1 MPTAK
6 GKGGST
12 SHRYRPASE
21 YDDAT
26 LALKREYWRNKKR
39 EQRARLSEER
49 ERHKHNNSSRGGKQ
63 LNAPAEENSTLAQ
76 SSGALSSPLQSNDN
90 SYNSV
95 SKHRNA
101 LGDGSCETTESQ
113 KEKWLQTVKLN
124 KRLPQL
130 PVSCS
135 ISARSASGSTAAGK
149 RQTARDAAVSLP
161 VSSGTQLN
169 TVSSVPPVRVT
180 RITNGSS
187 SKTAPQPC
195 VSMQGALVPRNQ
207 HKAQVV
213 LPTQPKVLPTGL
225 VLVSSPCGPTS
236 TKAESK
242 TAISPL
248 QSGTKRA
255 LVTTQ
260 RAKGV
265 GNAQASLESDEERA
279 AKRREQWRL
288 KKREQRAKLAARLAK
303 ARERAQGA
311 EMTFQR
317 LTAPKTG
324 HVGSIVLPSESLLR
338 GASQKQ
344 CHTRVKTPFTS
355 AKSENNKLQSG
366 TATVVVSALQ
376 TSDTPSVKKPVDSQG
391 KVPSYGHLCGVTRGI
406 ARYKTPR
413 QRFIEAQRNLMNHR
427 SLRCKSPMLPS
438 AFGTRSMPKIN
449 PDDTPEQI
457 IAKRREY
464 WRIKKREQRA
474 KLSMEVK
481 VRLKERDSL
490 MRRVKRYQKILEEMR
505 KTRVL
510 AQSTGSAL
518 THSPETIGGFIKE
531 DGTLTANIP
540 HSSVDH
546 STAEDK
552 SQVELCVV
560 STNTPLAQ
568 PQCPP
573 DAKLSSAA
581 PIRINT
587 APPPLCLAQVK
598 VSAPGQPANKL
609 PRLLA
614 VRPQTQ
620 HESTSVP
627 NLHSSTIQ
635 TVGQLTLTHPQSP
648 QNSAGSN
655 VSSCVMK
662 MTISS
667 RAPSLSALSLD
678 AGLTEEER
686 MAKKREYWRIKK
698 REQRA
703 ARAVRLRQGVLHARA
718 GAALQRRKPQKQ
730 GTLITVPQSRNLT
743 NTTANAPPLSNN
755 SVLFLPHANEM
766 KQESDSMPAADLNS
780 PVEQAICPDIKPPTS
795 PPPAPQLESDPCL
808 SADSQTATL
817 LAVASMKK
825 LLEESL
831 STVTECKSE
840 QNSIKM
846 ETIEEVSQQD
856 MKPNL
861 SQLSFERDD
870 TAPIAADLTL
880 QIKSWELDSKVSAKA
895 SLQSPQ
901 LKNPS
906 QVSETAPPLPA
917 SSEVGVHRTSE
928 HSSQTPVNYM
938 VNTSMEAPRRTQ
950 RLCAKK
956 AGYKTCCSPEPPKL
970 HHITA
975 VTLDNLQPQQQQQE
989 QHQAQEQNNCPEP
1002 PRRYNSVVTE
1012 QSGLTSL
1019 QRKREYWKLMKRQQ
1033 RAKLKARQKDGEG
1046 ECSSGLFSRSI
1057 QTPGLVI
1064 INSLKGVS
1072 PPAKRALQPK
1082 PPVPHLDSVTSIPT
1096 VLVVSQTTSNAQQSA
1111 CTLQVRLPITSNE
1124 YSSVKLGP
1132 SHAVSSCA
1140 GVSESLQL
1148 SQASRSTDV
1157 DSAPALPA
1165 VKPPLSS
1172 TDMHLVEPLVQSPLK
1187 IPSAHLQSPTHK
1199 KQSSIQLAPVSTM
1212 VPPKPIPGESE
1223 QDFLRRKREY
1233 WRIKKKE
1240 QRARKAVRDKGIT
1253 QSFNSWKT
1261 RLPPLDLQTE
1271 EPGQWVNSSEESEH
1285 LMSSSVDSASFT
1297 YSDYTAPIEDE
1308 SELLFAESEED
1319 SVSDAVWRSRYL
1331 MDYDPLNQL
1340 LVCMVCGELQ
1350 YSHSL
1355 EGVKAHI
1362 DEAHPHTLTLEPGEK
1377 EQIRE
1382 AWDEQVSRRERFFS
1396 SQLQQHSRPVA
1407 EPHKN

>member
-63 LNAPAEENSTLAQ
+63 LNAPAEEDSTLAQ
-76 SSGALSSPLQSNDN
+76 SSGALSPPLQSNDN

-95 SKHRNA
+95 SKHGNA
-101 LGDGSCETTESQ
+101 LGSRETTDSQ

-130 PVSCS
+130 PASCS
-135 ISARSASGSTAAGK
+135 ISAKSASGNAAAGK
-149 RQTARDAAVSLP
+149 RQTARDATVSSP

-195 VSMQGALVPRNQ
+195 VSMQGASIPRNQ

-236 TKAESK
+236 SKAESK
-242 TAISPL
+242 TAISTP
-248 QSGTKRA
+248 QSGTKPA

-279 AKRREQWRL
+279 AKRREQWRI

-303 ARERAQGA
+303 ARERTQGA

-344 CHTRVKTPFTS
+344 CHTRVKTSFTS

-366 TATVVVSALQ
+366 TATVVVTALQ
-376 TSDTPSVKKPVDSQG
+376 TSDIPSVKKPVDSQG
-391 KVPSYGHLCGVTRGI
+391 KVPSYGHLGGVTRGI

-546 STAEDK
+546 SIAEDK

-568 PQCPP
+568 QQCQP
-573 DAKLSSAA
+573 DAKLRSVA
-581 PIRINT
+581 PIRINP

-620 HESTSVP
+620 LESTTVP

-667 RAPSLSALSLD
+667 RAPLLSALSLD

-743 NTTANAPPLSNN
+743 DTTANAPPLSNN

-780 PVEQAICPDIKPPTS
+780 PPEQAICPDIKPPTS

-840 QNSIKM
+840 QNSVKI

-895 SLQSPQ
+895 SLQSTQ

-906 QVSETAPPLPA
+906 QVSETVPPLPA
-917 SSEVGVHRTSE
+917 SNEVGVHRTSE
-928 HSSQTPVNYM
+928 HSSQTPFNYV

-989 QHQAQEQNNCPEP
+989 QHQAQEQNNCPESK
-1002 PRRYNSVVTE
+1002 RRYNSVVTE

-1046 ECSSGLFSRSI
+1046 ECSSGLFPRSI

-1082 PPVPHLDSVTSIPT
+1082 PPVSPLDSVTSIPT

-1111 CTLQVRLPITSNE
+1111 CT
-1124 YSSVKLGP
+1124 
-1132 SHAVSSCA
+1132 
-1140 GVSESLQL
+1140 
-1148 SQASRSTDV
+1148 
-1157 DSAPALPA
+1157 
-1165 VKPPLSS
+1165 
-1172 TDMHLVEPLVQSPLK
+1172 
-1187 IPSAHLQSPTHK
+1187 LQSPTHK

-1240 QRARKAVRDKGIT
+1240 QRARKAVREKGIT

-1271 EPGQWVNSSEESEH
+1271 DPGQWVNSSEESEH

>member
-195 VSMQGALVPRNQ
+195 VSMQGASVPRNQ

-242 TAISPL
+242 TAISPP

-743 NTTANAPPLSNN
+743 DTTANAPPLSNN

-1046 ECSSGLFSRSI
+1046 ECSSGLFPRSI

-1064 INSLKGVS
+1064 INSLKG
-1072 PPAKRALQPK
+1072 
-1082 PPVPHLDSVTSIPT
+1082 
-1096 VLVVSQTTSNAQQSA
+1096 
-1111 CTLQVRLPITSNE
+1111 
-1124 YSSVKLGP
+1124 
-1132 SHAVSSCA
+1132 
-1140 GVSESLQL
+1140 
-1148 SQASRSTDV
+1148 
-1157 DSAPALPA
+1157 
-1165 VKPPLSS
+1165 
-1172 TDMHLVEPLVQSPLK
+1172 
-1187 IPSAHLQSPTHK
+1187 SPTHK

>member
-1111 CTLQVRLPITSNE
+1111 CTLQ
-1124 YSSVKLGP
+1124 
-1132 SHAVSSCA
+1132 
-1140 GVSESLQL
+1140 
-1148 SQASRSTDV
+1148 
-1157 DSAPALPA
+1157 
-1165 VKPPLSS
+1165 
-1172 TDMHLVEPLVQSPLK
+1172 
-1187 IPSAHLQSPTHK
+1187 SPTHK

>member
-39 EQRARLSEER
+39 EQRARVSEER
-49 ERHKHNNSSRGGKQ
+49 ERHKHSSSSSQGGKQ
-63 LNAPAEENSTLAQ
+63 LNAPAEEASTLAQ
-76 SSGALSSPLQSNDN
+76 SSGASSPPLQSNDN

-95 SKHRNA
+95 SKHGNA
-101 LGDGSCETTESQ
+101 LGEGSRETTDSQ

-130 PVSCS
+130 PASCS
-135 ISARSASGSTAAGK
+135 ISAKSASGNAAAGK
-149 RQTARDAAVSLP
+149 RQTARDATVSSPVSSP

-187 SKTAPQPC
+187 SKTAPQPR
-195 VSMQGALVPRNQ
+195 VSMQGASVPRNQ
-207 HKAQVV
+207 HKAPVV

-242 TAISPL
+242 RAISTP

-265 GNAQASLESDEERA
+265 GNARASLESDEERA
-279 AKRREQWRL
+279 AKRREQWRI

-303 ARERAQGA
+303 ARERTQGA

-317 LTAPKTG
+317 LTAPKTR

-344 CHTRVKTPFTS
+344 CHTRVKTSLTS

-366 TATVVVSALQ
+366 TATVVVTALQ
-376 TSDTPSVKKPVDSQG
+376 TSDVPSVKKPVDSQG
-391 KVPSYGHLCGVTRGI
+391 KVPSYGHLGGVTRGI

-438 AFGTRSMPKIN
+438 AFGTRNMPKIN

-540 HSSVDH
+540 HSSACH
-546 STAEDK
+546 SIAEDK

-568 PQCPP
+568 QQRQP
-573 DAKLSSAA
+573 DAKLRSVA
-581 PIRINT
+581 PIRINP
-587 APPPLCLAQVK
+587 APPPLCSAELK
-598 VSAPGQPANKL
+598 VSAPGQLANKL

-614 VRPQTQ
+614 VRPQT
-620 HESTSVP
+620 HLKSTTVP
-627 NLHSSTIQ
+627 NLHSSAIQ

-718 GAALQRRKPQKQ
+718 SAALQRRKPQKQ

-743 NTTANAPPLSNN
+743 DTTATAPPLSNN
-755 SVLFLPHANEM
+755 SMLFLPRANEM

-780 PVEQAICPDIKPPTS
+780 PPEQAICPDIKPPTS

-840 QNSIKM
+840 QKSIKM

-906 QVSETAPPLPA
+906 QVSETVPPLPA
-917 SSEVGVHRTSE
+917 SSELDVHHTSE
-928 HSSQTPVNYM
+928 HSSQTPLNYI

-989 QHQAQEQNNCPEP
+989 QHQAQEQYICPESK
-1002 PRRYNSVVTE
+1002 RRYNSVVTE

-1033 RAKLKARQKDGEG
+1033 RAKLKARQKDGAG
-1046 ECSSGLFSRSI
+1046 ECSSGLFPRSI
-1057 QTPGLVI
+1057 QVTRAALE
-1064 INSLKGVS
+1064 LFFC
-1072 PPAKRALQPK
+1072 KR
-1082 PPVPHLDSVTSIPT
+1082 
-1096 VLVVSQTTSNAQQSA
+1096 
-1111 CTLQVRLPITSNE
+1111 
-1124 YSSVKLGP
+1124 
-1132 SHAVSSCA
+1132 
-1140 GVSESLQL
+1140 
-1148 SQASRSTDV
+1148 
-1157 DSAPALPA
+1157 
-1165 VKPPLSS
+1165 
-1172 TDMHLVEPLVQSPLK
+1172 
-1187 IPSAHLQSPTHK
+1187 
-1199 KQSSIQLAPVSTM
+1199 
-1212 VPPKPIPGESE
+1212 
-1223 QDFLRRKREY
+1223 
-1233 WRIKKKE
+1233 
-1240 QRARKAVRDKGIT
+1240 
-1253 QSFNSWKT
+1253 
-1261 RLPPLDLQTE
+1261 
-1271 EPGQWVNSSEESEH
+1271 
-1285 LMSSSVDSASFT
+1285 
-1297 YSDYTAPIEDE
+1297 
-1308 SELLFAESEED
+1308 
-1319 SVSDAVWRSRYL
+1319 
-1331 MDYDPLNQL
+1331 
-1340 LVCMVCGELQ
+1340 
-1350 YSHSL
+1350 
-1355 EGVKAHI
+1355 
-1362 DEAHPHTLTLEPGEK
+1362 
-1377 EQIRE
+1377 
-1382 AWDEQVSRRERFFS
+1382 
-1396 SQLQQHSRPVA
+1396 
-1407 EPHKN
+1407 

>member
-49 ERHKHNNSSRGGKQ
+49 ERHKHSSSSQGGKQ
-63 LNAPAEENSTLAQ
+63 LNAPADEASTLAQ
-76 SSGALSSPLQSNDN
+76 SSGALSPPLQSNDN

-95 SKHRNA
+95 SKHGNA
-101 LGDGSCETTESQ
+101 LGEGSRETTDSQ

-130 PVSCS
+130 PASCS
-135 ISARSASGSTAAGK
+135 ISAKSASGNAAAGK
-149 RQTARDAAVSLP
+149 RQTATVSSP

-195 VSMQGALVPRNQ
+195 VSMQGASVPRNQ

-242 TAISPL
+242 TAISTP

-265 GNAQASLESDEERA
+265 GDARASLESDEERA
-279 AKRREQWRL
+279 AKRREQWRI

-303 ARERAQGA
+303 ARERTQGA

-317 LTAPKTG
+317 LTAPKTR

-366 TATVVVSALQ
+366 TATVVVTALQ
-376 TSDTPSVKKPVDSQG
+376 TSDVPSVKKPVDSQG
-391 KVPSYGHLCGVTRGI
+391 KVPSYHLGGVTRGI

-438 AFGTRSMPKIN
+438 AFGSRSMPKIN

-464 WRIKKREQRA
+464 WRLKKREQRA

-518 THSPETIGGFIKE
+518 AHSPETIGGFIKE

-540 HSSVDH
+540 HSSADH
-546 STAEDK
+546 SVAEDK
-552 SQVELCVV
+552 SQAELCVV

-568 PQCPP
+568 QQCEP
-573 DAKLSSAA
+573 DAKLRSVA
-581 PIRINT
+581 PIRIHP

-598 VSAPGQPANKL
+598 VSAPGQLANKL

-614 VRPQTQ
+614 VRPQA
-620 HESTSVP
+620 HLKSTTVP
-627 NLHSSTIQ
+627 NLHSSAIQ

-667 RAPSLSALSLD
+667 RAPSLSALFLD

-718 GAALQRRKPQKQ
+718 GAALHRRKPQKQ
-730 GTLITVPQSRNLT
+730 GPLITVPQSRNLAD
-743 NTTANAPPLSNN
+743 TTANAPPLSNS
-755 SVLFLPHANEM
+755 SVLFLPRANEM

-780 PVEQAICPDIKPPTS
+780 PPEQAICPDIKPPTS

-906 QVSETAPPLPA
+906 QVSETVPPLPA
-917 SSEVGVHRTSE
+917 SSDVGVHHTSE
-928 HSSQTPVNYM
+928 HSSQTPLNYI

-975 VTLDNLQPQQQQQE
+975 VTLDDLQPQQQE
-989 QHQAQEQNNCPEP
+989 QHQAQEQNICPESK
-1002 PRRYNSVVTE
+1002 RRYNSVVTE

-1033 RAKLKARQKDGEG
+1033 RAKLKARQRDGEG
-1046 ECSSGLFSRSI
+1046 ECSSGLFPRSI

-1064 INSLKGVS
+1064 INSLKGAS

-1082 PPVPHLDSVTSIPT
+1082 PPVSPLDSVTSIPT

-1111 CTLQVRLPITSNE
+1111 CTLQS
-1124 YSSVKLGP
+1124 
-1132 SHAVSSCA
+1132 
-1140 GVSESLQL
+1140 
-1148 SQASRSTDV
+1148 
-1157 DSAPALPA
+1157 
-1165 VKPPLSS
+1165 PP
-1172 TDMHLVEPLVQSPLK
+1172 
-1187 IPSAHLQSPTHK
+1187 HK
-1199 KQSSIQLAPVSTM
+1199 KQSSTQLAPVSTM

-1240 QRARKAVRDKGIT
+1240 QRARKAVREKGIT

-1261 RLPPLDLQTE
+1261 RLPPRGLQTE
-1271 EPGQWVNSSEESEH
+1271 APGQWVNSSEESEH
-1285 LMSSSVDSASFT
+1285 LMSSSVDSAPFT